1 MNWNYLNM
9 KLKSNHFNRNF
20 TLTEVRTLAIVR
32 IFLFLKAP
40 QLQAPEIV
48 VVASWP
54 V

>member
-1 MNWNYLNM
+1 M

-20 TLTEVRTLAIVR
+20 TLIEVRTFAIVW
-32 IFLFLKAP
+32 IYLFLKTP

-48 VVASWP
+48 VVAWWP